1 MIDAATLA
9 MRTLALRQAASPRVR
24 ELVRGHVV
32 DAYQRD
38 GAVCIRQ
45 LLTAEEVGV
54 LREGIDANLAQP
66 SPRAKVA
73 SRADDPG
80 RFIEDFCCWPD
91 NPHYQRAI
99 FETPLAETAALLMQ
113 SRTARLYHDHML
125 TKEAGTRQPT
135 PWHQDQPYYN
145 VEGFQNCSMWIPV
158 DPVARHST
166 LEFVAQSHR
175 GPWLMPRSFMDK
187 QAKWFPEGSLADL
200 PDVDAHRDRH
210 CILGWELAP
219 GDVVCFHMLAL
230 HAAAGVDAGRRRRVF
245 SLRFLGDD
253 VRHAPRRWTTSPQF
267 PGLAEE
273 LAAGAPMDHALF
285 PLLWG
290 VSNQSGARPTQAG
303 HPGARRD
310 PEGDSPRVDTGLRRY
325 DETTPRVGVRQR
337 S

>member
-1 MIDAATLA
+1 MTDSAALA
-9 MRTLALRQAASPRVR
+9 MRTLALRQTASPRVR
-24 ELVRGHVV
+24 ELVRGAIV

-38 GAVCIRQ
+38 GAVCIRG
-45 LLTAEEVGV
+45 LLSPGEVDT
-54 LREGIDANLAQP
+54 LRAGIEANLAHP

-73 SRADDPG
+73 SRSDDPG
-80 RFIEDFCCWPD
+80 LFIEDFCCWQD
-91 NPHYQRAI
+91 NPNYQRTI
-99 FETPLAETAALLMQ
+99 FETPLAQTAARLMR

-125 TKEAGTRQPT
+125 TKEPGTRQPT

-166 LEFVAQSHR
+166 LEFVAASHR
-175 GPWLMPRSFMDK
+175 GPWLMPRSFMDRL
-187 QAKWFPEGSLADL
+187 AKWFPEGSLADL
-200 PDVDAHRDRH
+200 PDVDAQRDRH
-210 CILGWELAP
+210 RILGWELAP

-230 HAAAGVDAGRRRRVF
+230 HAAGAVDAGRRRRVF
-245 SLRFLGDD
+245 SLRFIGDD

-267 PGLAEE
+267 PGLAEQ

-290 VSNQSGARPTQAG
+290 VSNQSGARPTQAS

-310 PEGDSPRVDTGLRRY
+310 PGGDSPQVDTGLRRC
-325 DETTPRVGVRQR
+325 DETATRVGARRR